1 MNFIYSMFKKV
12 DIFKKYKSGSS
23 ILLLISCIVFIFI
36 LPVFVF
42 PTPAIPI
49 ILFSIIIFLGAY
61 SISTK
66 VTFIGIG
73 AILIE
78 LATRTTDFVYLH
90 YLAELLTNLFIIFI
104 VGSVI
109 KNLLARKNIDIY
121 ALVDA
126 INGYLLLGIM
136 FISLVASC
144 DFYIL
149 GSYNAAGK
157 TDMEL
162 VYYTMITLTTAGYG
176 DITPQ
181 LPLSQSLSMLIAV
194 TGQFYVAVIVAI
206 LVGKYAS
213 LSGQKEG
220 V

>member
-1 MNFIYSMFKKV
+1 M
-12 DIFKKYKSGSS
+12 
-23 ILLLISCIVFIFI
+23 LLISCIVFIFI

>member
-1 MNFIYSMFKKV
+1 MFKKAQILIKDNSV
-12 DIFKKYKSGSS
+12 SS
-23 ILLLISCIVFIFI
+23 VLLLFSSLIFIFL
-36 LPVFVF
+36 LPVFKF
-42 PTPAIPI
+42 PTAII
-49 ILFSIIIFLGAY
+49 SITLFSIILFLAAY
-61 SISTK
+61 SISRK
-66 VTFIGIG
+66 AILIGIV

-78 LATRTTDFVYLH
+78 LATRASDFIYLN
-90 YLAELLTNLFIIFI
+90 YLAVIITNLFIIFI

-109 KNLLARKNIDIY
+109 KELVSRKNVTIY
-121 ALVDA
+121 TLIDA

-136 FISLVASC
+136 FISLVVFC
-144 DFYIL
+144 DLYIP

-181 LPLSQSLSMLIAV
+181 LPLSQSLSMFIAV

-206 LVGKYAS
+206 LVGKFS
-213 LSGQKEG
+213 SSSNRQD
-220 V
+220 